1 MKQIG
6 IYVHIPFCKR
16 KCNYCDFISYSN
28 KENIIEDYIKCVCNE
43 INDVGQE
50 VAQNIKDKK
59 IDDLIVK
66 TIYIGGGTPSVI
78 DSKYIKQ
85 LLEEIYKNFKIDEN
99 AEITIEVNP
108 GTIDKDKLI
117 EYKNSKINRISLRS
131 TKCK

>member
-59 IDDLIVK
+59 IDNLIVK

-78 DSKYIKQ
+78 DSQYIKQ

-99 AEITIEVNP
+99 AEITIEINP
-108 GTIDKDKLI
+108 GTVDKDKLI
-117 EYKNSKINRISLRS
+117 EYKNSKINRISLRT
-131 TKCK
+131 TKFK

>member
-117 EYKNSKINRISLRS
+117 EYKNSKINRISLRT
-131 TKCK
+131 TKFK